1 MNRTLAKIVSLP
13 GTVIHSL
20 VIPLFAFLF
29 TLYYQPMM
37 EYDILSMP
45 HSSFAFNVTIL
56 FCIVLGS
63 VLLSR
68 FSLYALGRYRSISG
82 KYYILWCAGELMLTA
97 LFSSLYIVLMSRGKL
112 AFFET
117 AGMAYLSLL
126 ATSVYPYVILWLCFE
141 RHLRNID
148 QPLSGDENSLI
159 RFYDEYKKL
168 RLVIADE
175 AVIFIKCEDNYVQI
189 HYLDRNKTKKFILR
203 SSMRALEEDLLK
215 HGLVRCHR
223 SYFINPSY
231 IKIVHRD
238 EAGLLVAELELDG
251 FESIPISRKYQDE
264 ITRLL

>member
-29 TLYYQPMM
+29 TLYYQPRM

-126 ATSVYPYVILWLCFE
+126 ATAVYSYVILWLCFE
-141 RHLRNID
+141 RHLRNIRTTITL
-148 QPLSGDENSLI
+148 QL
-159 RFYDEYKKL
+159 
-168 RLVIADE
+168 
-175 AVIFIKCEDNYVQI
+175 
-189 HYLDRNKTKKFILR
+189 
-203 SSMRALEEDLLK
+203 
-215 HGLVRCHR
+215 LVRQAKVPAEQSILQTQSYMPMVPVTNILLLPVSAALGIRLIGWMR
-223 SYFINPSY
+223 S
-231 IKIVHRD
+231 
-238 EAGLLVAELELDG
+238 LL
-251 FESIPISRKYQDE
+251 
-264 ITRLL
+264 

>member
-29 TLYYQPMM
+29 TLYYQPRM
-37 EYDILSMP
+37 EYGILSMP

-97 LFSSLYIVLMSRGKL
+97 LFSSLYIVLMSRGEL

-126 ATSVYPYVILWLCFE
+126 ATVVYPYVILWLCFE

-168 RLVIADE
+168 RLVI
-175 AVIFIKCEDNYVQI
+175 
-189 HYLDRNKTKKFILR
+189 
-203 SSMRALEEDLLK
+203 
-215 HGLVRCHR
+215 VRCHR

-238 EAGLLVAELELDG
+238 EADLLVAELELDG
-251 FESIPISRKYQDE
+251 FESIPISRKSQDE
-264 ITRLL
+264 ITKRL